1 MNHAPQSNHT
11 IVGIGAFIACGIFIS
26 YDIILQRA
34 KKANAHW
41 SSVEEYRRLPLA
53 CIGGPLYVISL
64 FWLGWSAN
72 QHFHWIVP
80 IMAGLPFG
88 MGFMLIFVSLLNY
101 LADAYEI
108 FAASAMAASSCTR
121 SLFGAA
127 LPFAGRPMYH
137 KLGIAWAS
145 SLLGCFSLLMSIVPF
160 IIIKYGDRIRANS
173 AFCQELQKRKQE
185 RSEAKTQEDERSDGT
200 SRIEQKGNEMRED
213 VREVIDIV

>member
-1 MNHAPQSNHT
+1 M
-11 IVGIGAFIACGIFIS
+11 IVGIGAIIACGIFIG

-41 SSVEEYRRLPLA
+41 SSIEEYRRLPLA

-72 QHFHWIVP
+72 QDFHWIVP
-80 IMAGLPFG
+80 LMAGLPFG

-121 SLFGAA
+121 SVFGAA
-127 LPFAGRPMYH
+127 LPFAGRPMYN

-145 SLLGCFSLLMSIVPF
+145 SLLGVFSLLMSIVPF
-160 IIIKYGDRIRANS
+160 AFIKYGDRIRANS
-173 AFCQELQKRKQE
+173 AFCQELQRRKQDL
-185 RSEAKTQEDERSDGT
+185 SEAKAQGIERPDAT
-200 SRIEQKGNEMRED
+200 SRLESKGNEIRED
-213 VREVIDIV
+213 VQEVFDVV